1 MIFNTH
7 IEKISNLIINYYREY
22 EILNKHIQ
30 VQQTRKEFEGDWTI
44 VLFPFVKI
52 TKHPLSDLGAQLG
65 EFLKENLDFVFDFN
79 IVGGFLNLKF
89 TDDFW
94 FKILD
99 FSFSQDFEIN
109 SATNKHIVVESCSPN
124 TNKPLHLGHLRNILL
139 GHAVANILVAD
150 GNQVTRVQIINDRGI
165 HICKSMLAWIKFGEG
180 ETPDISKQKGD
191 YFVGKYYVLFEQ
203 KYQEEQKILINQ
215 GHSVESAKENSELL
229 NEAKDLLRKWE
240 DGDKSTLDLWQQMN
254 AWVYKGFDATYN
266 KIGVSFDK
274 NYYESDT
281 YLIGK
286 RYVLDGV
293 NTGVFYQKP
302 DSSIWVDLESH
313 NLDNKLLLRSDG
325 TAVYMTQDLGTAIVR
340 YDELTFDKM
349 IYVVGNEQNHHFS
362 VLFSILSKTGNVW
375 SSNLHHLSY
384 GMVNLPDGKM
394 KSREGT
400 VIDIDDL
407 LEEMYDKSKSIMLN
421 SSKID
426 PEDVEDLSVVVGDA
440 ALKYFIL
447 KPDAKKNILFN
458 PEESIDFNGHTGPFI
473 QYTYARIQSILKKT
487 DSFTRKFRVERPLL
501 DEERVL
507 IKLILNYP
515 LTIRQASLSLNPA
528 ILANYLYSLSKEYN
542 HFYQKIP
549 ILNPEDKNDVN
560 FRVTISE
567 KISLLIFKGMDL
579 LGIKVPLK
587 M

>member
-1 MIFNTH
+1 MIFHRH
-7 IEKISNLIINYYREY
+7 IEKISNLIIDYYHEY
-22 EILNKHIQ
+22 DILDKDIQ
-30 VQQTRKEFEGDWTI
+30 IQETRKEFEGDWTI

-52 TKHPLSDLGAQLG
+52 VKHPLSQLGAQLG
-65 EFLKENLDFVFDFN
+65 DYLKEKSDFICEFN

-94 FKILD
+94 FKVLD
-99 FSFSQDFEIN
+99 FSFSKDFEIN
-109 SATNKHIVVESCSPN
+109 PTTNQHIVVESCSPN

-150 GNQVTRVQIINDRGI
+150 GHQVTRVQIINDRGI
-165 HICKSMLAWIKFGEG
+165 HICKSMLAWMKFGQG
-180 ETPDISKQKGD
+180 DTPSKCKMKGD

-203 KYQEEQKILINQ
+203 KYQEEQKELINK
-215 GHSVESAKENSELL
+215 GHSVEYAKKNSTLLHEAKE
-229 NEAKDLLRKWE
+229 LLRKWE
-240 DGDKSTLDLWQQMN
+240 DGDKTTLDLWEQMN
-254 AWVYKGFDATYN
+254 NWVYEGFEATYK

-286 RYVLDGV
+286 KYVLDGL
-293 NTGVFYQKP
+293 NNGVFYEKE
-302 DSSIWVDLESH
+302 DSSIWADLNVQ
-313 NLDNKLLLRSDG
+313 NLDDKLLLRSDG
-325 TAVYMTQDLGTAIVR
+325 TAVYITQDLGTAIVR
-340 YDELTFDKM
+340 YDELIFDKM

-362 VLFSILSKTGNVW
+362 VLFSILSKMGKAW
-375 SSNLHHLSY
+375 SSNLQHLSY
-384 GMVNLPDGKM
+384 GMVNLPEGKM

-407 LEEMYDKSKSIMLN
+407 LEEMHEKSKSIMLN

-426 PEDVEDLSVVVGDA
+426 PEDMEELSTIVGDA

-458 PEESIDFNGHTGPFI
+458 PEDSIDFNGHTGPFI
-473 QYTYARIQSILKKT
+473 QYTYARIQSILQKT
-487 DSFTRKFRVERPLL
+487 DSFIRTCRVSRSLL
-501 DEERVL
+501 EEERVL

-515 LTIRQASLSLNPA
+515 LTIRQASLSLNPS
-528 ILANYLYSLSKEYN
+528 ILANYLYTLSKEYN

-549 ILNPEDKNDVN
+549 ILNPEDKSDVN

>member
-1 MIFNTH
+1 MIFHTH
-7 IEKISNLIINYYREY
+7 IEKISNLIIDYYDQY
-22 EILNKHIQ
+22 EICDKDIQ
-30 VQQTRKEFEGDWTI
+30 IQETRKEFEGDWTI

-52 TKHPLSDLGAQLG
+52 VKQPLSDLGTQLG
-65 EFLKENLDFVFDFN
+65 EYLKENSDFIFDFN

-99 FSFSQDFEIN
+99 FSFSKDFEVN
-109 SATNKHIVVESCSPN
+109 PPTNKHIVVESCSPN

-150 GNQVTRVQIINDRGI
+150 GHKVTRVQIINDRGI
-165 HICKSMLAWIKFGEG
+165 HICKSMLAWIKFGKG
-180 ETPDISKQKGD
+180 DTPSKSKMKGD

-203 KYQEEQKILINQ
+203 KYQEEQKSLVNQ
-215 GHSVESAKENSELL
+215 GHSVESAQQNSIIL
-229 NEAKDLLRKWE
+229 NEAKELLRKWE
-240 DGDKSTLDLWQQMN
+240 SGDKSTLDLWKQMN
-254 AWVYKGFDATYN
+254 TWVYEGFESTYK

-286 RYVLDGV
+286 EYVLDGV
-293 NTGVFYQKP
+293 NSGVFYQKT
-302 DSSIWVDLESH
+302 DSSIWVDLESQ

-325 TAVYMTQDLGTAIVR
+325 TALYMTQDLGTAIVR
-340 YDELTFDKM
+340 YDELMFDKM
-349 IYVVGNEQNHHFS
+349 IYVVGNEQNHHFN
-362 VLFSILSKTGNVW
+362 VLFSILSKMGKSW

-407 LEEMYDKSKSIMLN
+407 LEEMYEKSKSIMLN

-426 PEDVEDLSVVVGDA
+426 PEDIEELSTIVGDS

-487 DSFTRKFRVERPLL
+487 DSFNRTFRVSRSLL
-501 DEERVL
+501 EEERIL
-507 IKLILNYP
+507 IHLILNYP

-528 ILANYLYSLSKEYN
+528 ILANYLYTLSKEYN

-549 ILNPEDKNDVN
+549 ILNPEDKSDVN

-567 KISLLIFKGMDL
+567 KVSLLIFKGMNL